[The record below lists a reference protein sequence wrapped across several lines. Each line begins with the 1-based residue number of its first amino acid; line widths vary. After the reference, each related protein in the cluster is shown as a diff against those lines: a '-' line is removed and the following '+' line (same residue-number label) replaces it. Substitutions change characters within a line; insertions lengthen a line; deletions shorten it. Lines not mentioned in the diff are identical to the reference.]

1 MSESF
6 DKKRP
11 TSTLITASNVLQALN
26 PSRLG
31 LLVVIYDND
40 IQAQEEIA
48 NLIGRP
54 QSTVSTYLQSL
65 GSLTPSLAGKQGKY
79 YTVTNTGK
87 QIISLVNDMARRCD
101 CKLRSIDWADE
112 TDRETVDALL
122 TPLHDSQVI
131 RPYLVL
137 DSLYERSRVDGP
149 IGTPQPVNFDDIVRD
164 VESRQDDL
172 EQNITTEEIRRT
184 VKLRFNNTDAVRFE
198 EGTVTLLHKGHQQAW
213 LWNELIQYLKKQ
225 DRVSSR
231 ENEGAA
237 ITDTVSDDRNLDRFR
252 NSTPISSRESEQADS
267 SYSSSTHT
275 ASEKRHIDKRFTVE
289 QKSVSDQPSIIP
301 VYSLH
306 SSTEADKGDSS
317 SILPLTETM
326 TIEELADEINQLA
339 TEYGEETELILEW
352 MVQTDSGL
360 YPLASTDS
368 DISDPPEFQQRS
380 PHQQ

>member
-1 MSESF
+1 MSASF
-6 DKKRP
+6 DKERP
-11 TSTLITASNVLQALN
+11 TATLITASNVLQALN

-65 GSLTPSLAGKQGKY
+65 GGLTPPLAGKRGKH
-79 YTVTNTGK
+79 YTVTSTGK
-87 QIISLVNDMARRCD
+87 QIISLVNDLARRCD
-101 CKLRSIDWADE
+101 CKLRSISWADE

-122 TPLHDSQVI
+122 TPLHDSQVM
-131 RPYLVL
+131 RPYFIL

-149 IGTPQPVNFDDIVRD
+149 IGTPQPVSFDDIVRD
-164 VESRQDDL
+164 VESRQNDL
-172 EQNITTEEIRRT
+172 EQSITTEEIRRT
-184 VKLRFNNTDAVRFE
+184 VKLRFNDTDAARFE

-225 DRVSSR
+225 DKIDSS
-231 ENEGAA
+231 ENEGVT
-237 ITDTVSDDRNLDRFR
+237 ITDTDTSGRNLGKLR
-252 NSTPISSRESEQADS
+252 NSTSISSRGSEQADDS
-267 SYSSSTHT
+267 RSASTHII
-275 ASEKRHIDKRFTVE
+275 SEKRHKDKQSTIE
-289 QKSVSDQPSIIP
+289 QKVASKQPSIIP
-301 VYSLH
+301 VYTIH
-306 SSTEADKGDSS
+306 SSTEADKGGSS

-326 TIEELADEINQLA
+326 TIEELADNVNQLA
-339 TEYGEETELILEW
+339 TDYGEETELVLEW

-368 DISDPPEFQQRS
+368 NISDPPEFQQRS
-380 PHQQ
+380 PHQ